1 MKMRFLLV
9 ASAFGALGAT
19 AAPAATIDFSSSPA
33 SFTSYSEAGATI
45 TADGQNILTIATP
58 NGTNGIL
65 ADGTPRAVFRADFA
79 SVASAVS
86 VDLGDF
92 DADADEIFIEAYNSS
107 NALLGT
113 SVLLLSAADSVMH
126 NLSANFASTSYVLF
140 GSRDPSVN
148 GSSIFAD
155 NLTFD
160 LGGAV
165 PEPATW
171 AMMIT
176 GFGLAGGALRRRS
189 ARLSIA

>member
-1 MKMRFLLV
+1 MTMRLLF
-9 ASAFGALGAT
+9 ATSALAAFAAT
-19 AAPAATIDFSSSPA
+19 AAPAATIDFSSSPS
-33 SFTSYSEAGATI
+33 SFTSYSESGATI
-45 TADGQNILTIATP
+45 TADGQEILTTGTP

-65 ADGTPRAVFRADFA
+65 ANGAPRAVFRADFA

-92 DADADEIFIEAYNSS
+92 NSDADEIFIEAYNST
-107 NALLGT
+107 NMLLGT
-113 SVLLLSAADSVMH
+113 SVLLLSASDSVMH
-126 NLSANFASTSYVLF
+126 TLSANFANTSYVLF
-140 GSRDPSVN
+140 GARDPSLN

-160 LGGAV
+160 LGGAI

-171 AMMIT
+171 AMMIA

-189 ARLSIA
+189 SRLAIA